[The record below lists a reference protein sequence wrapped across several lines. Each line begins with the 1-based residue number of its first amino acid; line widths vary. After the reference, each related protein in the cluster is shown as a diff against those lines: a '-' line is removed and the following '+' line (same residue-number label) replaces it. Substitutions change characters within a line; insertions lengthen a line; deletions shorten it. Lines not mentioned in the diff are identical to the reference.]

1 MTDRTPVFHLDT
13 LKNFSDLIFFLLA
26 PKPETLWGT
35 PYMAKV
41 LKLYLYLYL
50 FLPSIFR
57 TCDTIN
63 IILF

>member
-41 LKLYLYLYL
+41 LKLNLGY
-50 FLPSIFR
+50 FVHCKIE
-57 TCDTIN
+57 
-63 IILF
+63 